1 MHFVAFSKEH
11 KYFDSVQV
19 TAVTA
24 FLKDAAVCSSGNHIT
39 VMFTGRITATIV
51 LRMLEALRFCTN
63 EQFESILN
71 VYR

>member
-1 MHFVAFSKEH
+1 MHFVDFSKEH

-39 VMFTGRITATIV
+39 VMFTGRITAT
-51 LRMLEALRFCTN
+51 
-63 EQFESILN
+63 QQ
-71 VYR
+71 Y